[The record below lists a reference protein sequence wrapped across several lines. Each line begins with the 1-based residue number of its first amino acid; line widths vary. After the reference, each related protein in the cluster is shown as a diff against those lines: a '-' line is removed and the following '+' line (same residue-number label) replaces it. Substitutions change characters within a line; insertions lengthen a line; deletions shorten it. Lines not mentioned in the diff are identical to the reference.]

1 MEQHDQGIVRRR
13 HFNRAL
19 GQQGRRVAPSEPEF
33 GQPLDGDQR
42 QQDGRWRHAALL
54 KDTQLAVKPGP
65 IAVRSVRDG
74 NPASISRSS
83 TKSAVGADMLPYS
96 ASTVRS

>member
-1 MEQHDQGIVRRR
+1 MEQHDQRVVRRR
-13 HFNRAL
+13 YFDRAL
-19 GQQGRRVAPSEPEF
+19 GQQGRGVAPGEPEL
-33 GQPLDGDQR
+33 GQPLDRDER

-74 NPASISRSS
+74 NPASIRRSS
-83 TKSAVGADMLPYS
+83 TKSAVGADMLP
-96 ASTVRS
+96 